1 MREVC
6 KKWLGET
13 SKFHIGVS
21 DNAAN
26 VTLAL
31 NSSLDLEAPVEIR
44 NAPAALEDLDESDDD
59 DDCFPVLTPMHV
71 GSAGC
76 FAHLL
81 NLLVEVNFKYIQ
93 CQLQS
98 VYARIAIR
106 TFYF

>member
-1 MREVC
+1 MC
-6 KKWLGET
+6 KNWLGET

-44 NAPAALEDLDESDDD
+44 NAAAALEDLDESDDD
-59 DDCFPVLTPMHV
+59 DRFPVLPPMHV

-76 FAHLL
+76 FAHLP

-93 CQLQS
+93 CQRQS